1 MGARRRDLRSG
12 VLRRAAAAQVPCA
25 AASRPVELGKGQLM
39 PTYVMLTTVGPDGWA
54 RIREQPERINEV
66 TAEVEAMGLTVV
78 AQYALLG
85 QWDFLNVIEAPD
97 EATMARAAVAL
108 AAHGTMRT
116 TTLQAVSVDEL
127 IATLPRLTLSRQPML
142 ARRSLAQIHH
152 IVRPFFSE
160 RISSDPNSVGSTLS
174 SLRRRMR

>member
-1 MGARRRDLRSG
+1 
-12 VLRRAAAAQVPCA
+12 
-25 AASRPVELGKGQLM
+25 M

-108 AAHGTMRT
+108 AARGTMRT

-127 IATLPRLTLSRQPML
+127 IATLR
-142 ARRSLAQIHH
+142 
-152 IVRPFFSE
+152 
-160 RISSDPNSVGSTLS
+160 D
-174 SLRRRMR
+174 